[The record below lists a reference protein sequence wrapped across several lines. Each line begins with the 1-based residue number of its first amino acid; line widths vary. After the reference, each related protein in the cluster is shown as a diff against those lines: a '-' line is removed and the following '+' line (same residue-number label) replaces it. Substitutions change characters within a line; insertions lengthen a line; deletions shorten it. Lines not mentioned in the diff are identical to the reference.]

1 MAEPLVAPELVTPPL
16 GLVALLG
23 RPELHPALREPLR
36 SQLRPPLESVG
47 VGDLAEATSVLTR
60 RKRNGP
66 SAAAPPAP
74 VNPLI
79 PPVVPVGLGPAQTP
93 ALGATDG
100 SGSSNRTESTR
111 RRGVLRADWTR
122 KHRERR
128 PAVALAF
135 LPHEE
140 VEGDPNAWVSL
151 TRRID
156 ALRDAAAGA
165 GCALALV
172 VVGDDA
178 PERLPEDRVAALT
191 RQARIDRS
199 ALVSMPQPPTPDAMR
214 AGCHN
219 LAGLLRRR
227 CERRAAGLSR
237 WFDARPGFKAGIFSE
252 FHGDWGGACA
262 CTRPR
267 TTVWW
272 RHTSRRRRRRG

>member
-1 MAEPLVAPELVTPPL
+1 M
-16 GLVALLG
+16 
-23 RPELHPALREPLR
+23 
-36 SQLRPPLESVG
+36 
-47 VGDLAEATSVLTR
+47 
-60 RKRNGP
+60 
-66 SAAAPPAP
+66 
-74 VNPLI
+74 NPLI

-100 SGSSNRTESTR
+100 SGSSNPSDGTDAP
-111 RRGVLRADWTR
+111 RRGMLRADWTR

-178 PERLPEDRVAALT
+178 PERLPPRT
-191 RQARIDRS
+191 GSPRS
-199 ALVSMPQPPTPDAMR
+199 PV
-214 AGCHN
+214 
-219 LAGLLRRR
+219 
-227 CERRAAGLSR
+227 
-237 WFDARPGFKAGIFSE
+237 RPGSTGPPWCPCPS
-252 FHGDWGGACA
+252 
-262 CTRPR
+262 RQPR
-267 TTVWW
+267 T
-272 RHTSRRRRRRG
+272 R